1 MSKDTLNHHIHT
13 FPSPYFLLN
22 HQEHGFGVIEGTA
35 RANSSLL
42 LEVTENRIVVAD
54 TDRKELL
61 RVNEIIG
68 EPLQQDTVLDR
79 NGNSFEGCVNH
90 NEPFGW
96 GVLYDKDH
104 NRMYEGFRIGE
115 SSSCFGT
122 SFDPENHHVQ
132 YEGEYCNGKR
142 WGRGT
147 QYDKMGKVVFDGE
160 WLNDERLERRVK
172 IASHDDLFHTQIEEL
187 TIANGACN
195 EDDWKTLDLTALS
208 LLRRLVIGE
217 DSFDKVKEVKTTGL
231 AQLEEV
237 TIGKNCFLNGGRG
250 HLEPTSFA
258 LKDCPKV
265 KTLTVGYQSFYLFGQ
280 CDLENLPSLEVIAV
294 GGYCFQCCGEVR
306 VAHLAA
312 LKKVSIGKNSF
323 AQSTLNRGAFCLED
337 CPEVETLEL
346 GKGAC
351 YNALRCVVR
360 DNPKL
365 RRVVLKEACFH
376 AATELTLSNVDGL
389 TELHVGT
396 RCFAAMPASKDVM
409 RTLRL
414 SHLPGLEEVTIQN
427 GSFSF
432 WGGLEL
438 EDLAALK
445 QVTVGD
451 ACFALEPEK
460 GSKEEKC
467 PKGRF
472 VLKDCPKV
480 KKLEIGKTSFLSCG
494 VCELSNLPALKS
506 ISIGSLKYADLQR
519 GFPVA
524 SLELRS
530 MVGWSVI
537 NRLAEAAKRAAGRLG
552 VRHCEACGV

>member
-54 TDRKELL
+54 TERKELL

-68 EPLQQDTVLDR
+68 EPLQRGTVLDR

-217 DSFDKVKEVKTTGL
+217 DCFDKVKEVKIVGL

-237 TIGKNCFLNGGRG
+237 TIGKNCFLNGRSWAPRAHVVCTEGLPQGEDADRPG
-250 HLEPTSFA
+250 IRL
-258 LKDCPKV
+258 
-265 KTLTVGYQSFYLFGQ
+265 LFVRAMRAG
-280 CDLENLPSLEVIAV
+280 DPSLI
-294 GGYCFQCCGEVR
+294 GGDRCWWLLFPVLR
-306 VAHLAA
+306 
-312 LKKVSIGKNSF
+312 
-323 AQSTLNRGAFCLED
+323 RGARR
-337 CPEVETLEL
+337 PTW
-346 GKGAC
+346 
-351 YNALRCVVR
+351 LR
-360 DNPKL
+360 
-365 RRVVLKEACFH
+365 
-376 AATELTLSNVDGL
+376 
-389 TELHVGT
+389 
-396 RCFAAMPASKDVM
+396 
-409 RTLRL
+409 
-414 SHLPGLEEVTIQN
+414 
-427 GSFSF
+427 
-432 WGGLEL
+432 
-438 EDLAALK
+438 
-445 QVTVGD
+445 
-451 ACFALEPEK
+451 
-460 GSKEEKC
+460 
-467 PKGRF
+467 
-472 VLKDCPKV
+472 
-480 KKLEIGKTSFLSCG
+480 
-494 VCELSNLPALKS
+494 
-506 ISIGSLKYADLQR
+506 
-519 GFPVA
+519 
-524 SLELRS
+524 
-530 MVGWSVI
+530 
-537 NRLAEAAKRAAGRLG
+537 
-552 VRHCEACGV
+552 